1 MAMEKIREN
10 MLEHVKPINAI
21 NTKIEYCP
29 DMKNNTIMAAI
40 ATRMFT
46 RKYLL
51 PESSHESPDRAE
63 GKINTRSDTRSR
75 NIKPTTLDQ

>member
-1 MAMEKIREN
+1 MAMEKISEN
-10 MLEHVKPINAI
+10 ILEHVKPINAI

-46 RKYLL
+46 RKYL
-51 PESSHESPDRAE
+51 RCV
-63 GKINTRSDTRSR
+63 
-75 NIKPTTLDQ
+75 

>member
-29 DMKNNTIMAAI
+29 DIKNNTIMAAI

-51 PESSHESPDRAE
+51 PETRANR
-63 GKINTRSDTRSR
+63 KVRTKAPIVR
-75 NIKPTTLDQ
+75 KAK